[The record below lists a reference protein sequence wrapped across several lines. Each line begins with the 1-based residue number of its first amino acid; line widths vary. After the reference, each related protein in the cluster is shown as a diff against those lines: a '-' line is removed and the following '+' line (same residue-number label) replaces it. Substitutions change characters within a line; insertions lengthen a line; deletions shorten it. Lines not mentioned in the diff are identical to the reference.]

1 MEIRDP
7 GIRCRRPW
15 SGDAISYQWSFQCL
29 PFSNHRAVA
38 CRGDFDVAAAGFP
51 GLFPETVE
59 HVDRLFKLGDVHH
72 PEPPIGAVD
81 TNLVGA
87 WSNLG
92 KGSPVIGDFAPLQLS
107 QFVARLLPCRF
118 GKRAQVVERRSS
130 PVDRLVHLASMY
142 QILYRGASVRLTS
155 FCSHER
161 ASKVDQNKRE
171 KIVSREVVP
180 TATDGR

>member
-1 MEIRDP
+1 MVISMSSFLEPPR
-7 GIRCRRPW
+7 GSSSWRFRRRP
-15 SGDAISYQWSFQCL
+15 
-29 PFSNHRAVA
+29 
-38 CRGDFDVAAAGFP
+38 AGFP

-107 QFVARLLPCRF
+107 QFVARLLPRRF

-142 QILYRGASVRLTS
+142 QIFDKAASVSLNTPGSCKRGS
-155 FCSHER
+155 Q
-161 ASKVDQNKRE
+161 VDLK
-171 KIVSREVVP
+171 
-180 TATDGR
+180 G

>member
-1 MEIRDP
+1 MVISMSSFLEPPR
-7 GIRCRRPW
+7 GSASWRFRRRP
-15 SGDAISYQWSFQCL
+15 
-29 PFSNHRAVA
+29 
-38 CRGDFDVAAAGFP
+38 AGFP

-59 HVDRLFKLGDVHH
+59 HVDRIFKLGDVHH

-107 QFVARLLPCRF
+107 QFVARLLPRRF

-171 KIVSREVVP
+171 KLFHERWCLQRPMDDNSQKERADARDVL
-180 TATDGR
+180 